1 MTWLHCIRAKDEVNR
16 LFIHLN
22 LCIALAL
29 GLVVFITGIEN
40 ATNSEVGVCDII
52 TDGIYG

>member
-1 MTWLHCIRAKDEVNR
+1 MYNFIIRAKDKTNN

-29 GLVVFITGIEN
+29 GLVVFIAGIEN
-40 ATNSEVGVCDII
+40 ATSNEVCANII
-52 TDGIYG
+52 EYNI